1 MSMNSIEHKVL
12 KVLRE
17 GIDSSTAVICSCSGG
32 MDSVVLAALLHKL
45 QPVIGYRLTIL
56 HIHHGPTGDSN
67 QLDYRTKAAAFVE
80 DCAKQRGLGFQCQK
94 SAEVLST
101 EADQRDFRQ
110 GIYRRM
116 VTESS
121 RTWVALG
128 HHARDLLETRV
139 HRLIRGVG
147 PQGLDSM
154 QSFDDEARLMRPML
168 GLSYDDIVTYS
179 TEESIQ
185 WVADPS
191 NLQLDP
197 FRNWLRHE
205 WLPALEARSA
215 GATATLARSLQSIVD
230 TVSSSDVDFGDMD
243 EGVSLPRYWQLGP
256 SDQRRM
262 IAMYMWQIGIKNYG
276 LSHIEE
282 LRKRLDTGQ
291 KELTFS
297 LLGYQWRLYSNRLS
311 ARSSRTF
318 D

>member
-1 MSMNSIEHKVL
+1 
-12 KVLRE
+12 
-17 GIDSSTAVICSCSGG
+17 
-32 MDSVVLAALLHKL
+32 
-45 QPVIGYRLTIL
+45 
-56 HIHHGPTGDSN
+56 
-67 QLDYRTKAAAFVE
+67 
-80 DCAKQRGLGFQCQK
+80 
-94 SAEVLST
+94 
-101 EADQRDFRQ
+101 
-110 GIYRRM
+110 
-116 VTESS
+116 
-121 RTWVALG
+121 
-128 HHARDLLETRV
+128 
-139 HRLIRGVG
+139 
-147 PQGLDSM
+147 
-154 QSFDDEARLMRPML
+154 
-168 GLSYDDIVTYS
+168 
-179 TEESIQ
+179 
-185 WVADPS
+185 
-191 NLQLDP
+191 DP

-230 TVSSSDVDFGDMD
+230 TVSTSDVDFGDMD